1 MLGSR
6 QVDLGNSGS
15 RLSRH
20 LYLHPSWVDLG
31 LPALT
36 VVFGMQSVRM
46 LFSLASYLLRDTYHW
61 DAPYIGALGFAIF
74 STAFLSAFLR
84 RFLGCRLM
92 LMATAGGLGALR
104 LAMQVWS
111 GDLLV
116 DFVLASGAVI
126 LFVLFLP
133 VFLGYARDRQEVS
146 HGFALGFLLGLAVDL
161 ALHGAYTTY
170 ALGWDDGMDTLL
182 VIGVLVA
189 LQMALLCGLLVQAF
203 DPEIERESED
213 DRQGAWRQV
222 LPWLGLG
229 PFLFL
234 QLLVFQNLARL
245 VALTEWSF
253 PLAFA
258 WALFGHAAGVVA
270 GLWALNNG
278 RRSQWPLAAI
288 AGAVLIAALAV
299 PWNGRASSA
308 GVLLV
313 GQVASAVLL
322 VMIVV
327 GQSRNNANPG
337 MARTSVVH
345 GFGMVLFVGLLF
357 GYYAIY
363 DLDLPFGNA
372 WLPPLG
378 GLLLVVCGLATVP
391 SMPRERPQLP
401 VAWLAVPVS
410 LLLLVVPLVWLLNWE
425 SPAVSAG
432 TGYPVRIMTYN
443 LHNGFDTDGHL
454 GMEAIA
460 KVIEAEQPDVVGL
473 QEVSRGW
480 VVNGSL
486 DMLTWLSQRLEMPY
500 IFGSATGSLW
510 GNAILSRYPILE
522 WENVKLPPKDLL
534 FQRAYLWARLDL
546 GDGQELRVVVTHLHH
561 TREDFDIRARQVQTL
576 LDFWKDGEQTVIM
589 GDFNARRDDSEAEMM
604 RQAGFVDPL
613 DLAGI
618 QPGYTVPSDAPR
630 HRIDY
635 VWLSPDLTA
644 TDAVIPR
651 SMASDH
657 LPVVAIIAPES

>member
-1 MLGSR
+1 MGPGRLI
-6 QVDLGNSGS
+6 LGNSGS

-20 LYLHPSWVDLG
+20 LYIHPSWVELG

-36 VVFGMQSVRM
+36 VVIGMQSVRM
-46 LFSLASYLLRDTYHW
+46 LFSLASFLLRDTYHW

-74 STAFLSAFLR
+74 STAFLSALLR
-84 RFLGCRLM
+84 RLLGLRLM

-111 GDLLV
+111 GDLVV

-133 VFLGYARDRQEVS
+133 AFLGYARGRQEVS
-146 HGFALGFLLGLAVDL
+146 HGFALGLLLGLAVDL

-170 ALGWDDGMDTLL
+170 DLGWNDGMDTLL
-182 VIGVLVA
+182 VMGLLVA
-189 LQMALLCGLLVQAF
+189 LQLALLWGLLAQAI
-203 DPEIERESED
+203 DPEMERESED
-213 DRQGAWRQV
+213 ARQGAWRQL

-270 GLWALNNG
+270 GLCALNNG
-278 RRSQWPLAAI
+278 RLSQWPLAAI

-299 PWNGRASSA
+299 PCDGGASSA

-337 MARTSVVH
+337 MVRISVVH

-363 DLDLPFGNA
+363 DMDLPFGNA
-372 WLPPLG
+372 WLPPLA
-378 GLLLVVCGLATVP
+378 GLLLVVCSLAAVP
-391 SMPRERPQLP
+391 SMPRGKQQLP

-410 LLLLVVPLVWLLNWE
+410 LLLLTVPLVWSLSWE
-425 SPAVSAG
+425 SPEISAG

-473 QEVSRGW
+473 QEVTRGW
-480 VVNGSL
+480 VVSGSL

-500 IFGSATGSLW
+500 IFGPATGSLW

-546 GDGQELRVVVTHLHH
+546 GDGQKLRVVVTHLHH

-589 GDFNARRDDSEAEMM
+589 GDFNAHRDDSEAEMM
-604 RQAGFVDPL
+604 RQAGFADPL

-618 QPGYTVPSDAPR
+618 QPGYTFPAEAPR

-635 VWLSPDLTA
+635 VWLSPELTA